1 MKTNDPNVDY
11 EFLTLKKYELEFL
24 HLMDEKFD
32 IKNPT
37 VVLFFK
43 KHFVHDISFPA
54 LPEQYSK
61 TLNGDLYSGFCKKG
75 KQMTDPP
82 VPEELVVMQKC
93 LDSLSTNPKMSFSMD

>member
-1 MKTNDPNVDY
+1 
-11 EFLTLKKYELEFL
+11 
-24 HLMDEKFD
+24 MDEKFD